1 MLELL
6 IGGAGTGKTDT
17 VFHELTH
24 LAEQESA
31 PSLFLLV
38 PEQFSFESEKTL
50 LRRLGPQRASRV
62 QVLSF
67 TRLAQTV
74 FRELGGVAGKRMD
87 DGARVLLI
95 SQAIREVTDHLNLYR
110 RHAAD
115 PDYIQ
120 AVLAFLSECK
130 QCGLSPDQLTEISE
144 ALEEG
149 TLKYK
154 MRELGFI
161 YGAYDALASQTEQ
174 IDPLDDLTVLS
185 RRIGESRLFDGAY
198 IYVDGFKGFTYQEM
212 QILGALIRRAG
223 KMVVSLCTDTLS
235 DDADNTDSA
244 DDAQEFGRFAPAIR
258 TAARLRDLARENHVP
273 VAKARLLKE
282 NRRAAD
288 PALRFLEENA
298 FLPVPAVFQG
308 EAPAVAI
315 VPCSDREAEC
325 RFAARTV
332 RRILREEGERC
343 RDFTVVVRN
352 LDDYQGLLE
361 AAFEQEGLPCSIDRR
376 DSILT
381 DPIVVLLGSALRCV
395 TDGWN
400 SEDVFRLL
408 KTGLSGFSPR
418 SISLLENY
426 VYQWRIRGTQ
436 WKLDWP
442 WNPDGL
448 SREMSP
454 DSEKRLAYLNR
465 LRRRFIRPLEALY
478 HRLSRPLSGQDFALA
493 IYHYLEEAHTA
504 RMVRFQVARLDKAG
518 EHALAERQSR
528 LWDVLMGIL
537 DKFAFVLGNTI
548 LPPARFADLFHLI
561 ASLEDLGSIPQSL
574 DAVQIGSADRI
585 RFSSPKTVLIL
596 GANEG
601 VFPAYPVS
609 SGVLG
614 DAERRRLIEMGLP
627 MADTSE
633 WQTAEERFY
642 AYTAL
647 AAPSHR
653 LFVTYA
659 KSVKGENLTPSALV
673 ETIRRILPGC
683 SLLAFEDPEGWDVE
697 SEADAFDRLA
707 SKWSENS
714 PSGAAFRQLFAS
726 LPSYQRRLE
735 AMRRSAAAQSQSFQD
750 PAAARTFFGGHMRLS
765 PSQVESYHRCRFA
778 YFCRYGLHAKKR
790 QPADLNAAEAGT
802 LAHYVMEQLLPF
814 YTHEG
819 VSTVIRHRIE
829 TDTAAVVEGYV
840 ETYMGGRENKTKR
853 LNHLLEQLTRT
864 CANLMWRVVRELA
877 QSRFVPVDY
886 ELPIGNTDENG
897 NGIPPLTLTLA
908 DGTQV
913 QIRGTVD
920 RVDLYRTGEADYIRV
935 VDYKTGQREFRLSE
949 VVEGINLQ
957 MLIYLLS
964 IWQNGEGRYG
974 HVIRPAGVLYLPAKL
989 PVIRLSRDAD
999 PSALEREQ
1007 LLTMKMNGLILDD
1020 PEIIQAME
1028 TDAAGLFIPARLDP
1042 KTGRP
1047 AKGSSI
1053 ASLRQFGLLKIK
1065 IQKLLTSMAET
1076 LRRGDVAAL
1085 PVGGAVDGCEYCDY
1099 RAVCGHEPEDPVRL
1113 IARRDTAQILQEL
1126 EKESATTEETPDGGR
1141 TFI

>member
-31 PSLFLLV
+31 PPLFLLV

-50 LRRLGPQRASRV
+50 LRRLGPRRASRV

-87 DGARVLLI
+87 DGARVLLV
-95 SQAIREVTDHLNLYR
+95 SQAIREVTDHLTLYR

-115 PDYIQ
+115 PDYMQ

-130 QCGLSPDQLTEISE
+130 QCGLSPDQLSKTSE
-144 ALEEG
+144 SLEEG
-149 TLKYK
+149 TLKRK
-154 MRELGFI
+154 MHELGLI
-161 YGAYDALASQTEQ
+161 YGAYEALISQTEQ

-185 RRIGESRLFDGAY
+185 HRILESHLFDGVCL
-198 IYVDGFKGFTYQEM
+198 YVDGFKGFTYQEM
-212 QILGALIRRAG
+212 QILGTLISRS
-223 KMVVSLCTDTLS
+223 KKTVVSLCTDTLT
-235 DDADNTDSA
+235 DNA
-244 DDAQEFGRFAPAIR
+244 EEAQEFGRFAPAIR
-258 TAARLRDLARENHVP
+258 TAARLRDLAREHHVP
-273 VAKARLLKE
+273 VAKARLLRE
-282 NRRAAD
+282 NHRAAD

-298 FLPVPAVFQG
+298 FLPAPAVFQE
-308 EAPAVAI
+308 EAPAVAV
-315 VPCSDREAEC
+315 VPCPNRETEC

-332 RRILREEGERC
+332 RRILREEGGRC

-361 AAFEQEGLPCSIDRR
+361 AAFEQEDLPCSIDRR

-381 DPIVVLLGSALRCV
+381 DPIIVLLGAALRCV
-395 TDGWN
+395 TGGWN

-426 VYQWRIRGTQ
+426 VYQWRIRGSQ
-436 WKLDWP
+436 WRQDWP

-454 DSEKRLAYLNR
+454 DSEKRLDHLNR
-465 LRRRFIRPLEALY
+465 LRRRIIRPLEAL
-478 HRLSRPLSGQDFALA
+478 HRRLSQPLSGHDFALA
-493 IYHYLEEAHTA
+493 LYDYLEAAHTA
-504 RMVRFQVARLDKAG
+504 RMVRFQVARLDQAG

-528 LWDVLMGIL
+528 LWDMTMELL
-537 DKFAFVLGNTI
+537 DKFAFVLRDTV
-548 LPPARFADLFHLI
+548 LPPARFADLFHLM
-561 ASLEDLGSIPQSL
+561 AKMEDLGSIPQSL
-574 DAVQIGSADRI
+574 DAVQIGAADRI

-601 VFPAYPVS
+601 IFPAYPVS
-609 SGVLG
+609 GGVLG
-614 DAERRRLIEMGLP
+614 DAERRRLMELGLP

-633 WQTAEERFY
+633 WQTAEELFY

-659 KSVKGENLTPSALV
+659 TSVKGESLTPSSLV
-673 ETIRRILPGC
+673 ETVRRILPGC
-683 SLLAFEDPEGWDVE
+683 SLLVPEDPEGWDVE

-707 SKWSENS
+707 SKWGENS
-714 PSGAAFRQLFAS
+714 PSGAAFRQVFAS
-726 LPSYQRRLE
+726 QPSYQRRLQ
-735 AMRRSAAAQSQSFQD
+735 AMQRASAAQPHSFRD

-778 YFCRYGLHAKKR
+778 YFCRYGLHTKRR

-802 LAHYVMEQLLPF
+802 LAHYVMEQLLPSYARDGF
-814 YTHEG
+814 SA
-819 VSTVIRHRIE
+819 VDRPRINA
-829 TDTAAVVEGYV
+829 DTAAVVEGYV
-840 ETYMGGRENKTKR
+840 QTYMGGRDNKTKR

-864 CANLMWRVVRELA
+864 CSNLMWRVVRELE

-886 ELPIGNTDENG
+886 ELPIGDTDENG
-897 NGIPPLTLTLA
+897 QGVPSLTLTLA

-920 RVDLYRTGEADYIRV
+920 RVDLYRTGEADYVRV

-949 VVEGINLQ
+949 VLEGLNLQ

-964 IWQNGEGRYG
+964 LWQNGDGRYG

-989 PVIRLSRDAD
+989 PVVRLSRDAD
-999 PSALEREQ
+999 PPSLEREQ

-1076 LRRGDVAAL
+1076 LRRGDIAAL
-1085 PVGGAVDGCEYCDY
+1085 PAGGAVDGCEYCDY
-1099 RAVCGHEPEDPVRL
+1099 RAVCGHEPDDPVRL
-1113 IARRDTAQILQEL
+1113 IVRRDTAQILQEL
-1126 EKESATTEETPDGGR
+1126 EKESPPTEET
-1141 TFI
+1141 